1 MRLQNLFPHLSS
13 HTLVVTGTLSLLF
26 IACQSSEPRTL
37 QEKLF
42 YEEGY
47 SYGSLAREALQN
59 GSIDSTTS
67 TKDFIDKWNGES
79 EDRRPLHENSY
90 YFKKGYQDA
99 YHGRPSLVQFPIRTR
114 P

>member
-1 MRLQNLFPHLSS
+1 M
-13 HTLVVTGTLSLLF
+13 LF
-26 IACQSSEPRTL
+26 IACQPPEPRTL

-59 GSIDSTTS
+59 GSIDSTMS
-67 TKDFIDKWNGES
+67 SQEFIDRLNGDS
-79 EDRRPLHENSY
+79 EDRRPLHEDSY
-90 YFKKGYQDA
+90 YFKQGYQDA
-99 YHGRPSLVQFPIRTR
+99 YLGRPSLVQFPIQ